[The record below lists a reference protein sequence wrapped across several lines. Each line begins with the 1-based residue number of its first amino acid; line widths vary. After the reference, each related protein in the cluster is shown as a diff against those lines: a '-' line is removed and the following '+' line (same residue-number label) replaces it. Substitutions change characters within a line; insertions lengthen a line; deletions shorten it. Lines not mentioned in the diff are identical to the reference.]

1 MVHPPLVRR
10 GRAGCRRVAPD
21 MGHDATCPE
30 MSRGAV
36 SVTGPGDERLEGD
49 AHVRRAPALIRHL
62 TMSFTVAPVS
72 VHEMDAVAAVYD
84 EVHAELFGYAA
95 SLTRDPSAAEDVV
108 HEAFA

>member
-10 GRAGCRRVAPD
+10 GRAGCRRL
-21 MGHDATCPE
+21 HLTWATTRRVPRCHE
-30 MSRGAV
+30 GAV

-49 AHVRRAPALIRHL
+49 AHVRRAPALIRRL

-72 VHEMDAVAAVYD
+72 VHEMDAVASVYD

-95 SLTRDPSAAEDVV
+95 SLTRDPSTAEDVV
-108 HEAFA
+108 HE